1 MQDFGFSQF
10 HIPLRY
16 QRKPPQHA
24 YSEGYLYPSL
34 EVGGERDR
42 IRTCDPVIKSHLLYQ
57 LSYAPTVA
65 LWRSQV
71 TVGKLKSLA
80 IVLPK
85 A

>member
-1 MQDFGFSQF
+1 MISTTE
-10 HIPLRY
+10 
-16 QRKPPQHA
+16 
-24 YSEGYLYPSL
+24 S
-34 EVGGERDR
+34 GERYR